1 MAVDLRP
8 IRGVL
13 QVTGVS
19 YNCTASA
26 AHQPLVQH
34 RIHIAR
40 HQAKQ
45 FLDGVAQV
53 VGFPLPLEPLG
64 ERTEGMASVAPLPL
78 AEHAGSLVTKP
89 SY

>member
-1 MAVDLRP
+1 MAVNLGP

-13 QVTGVS
+13 QVTRVS
-19 YNCTASA
+19 YNGTASA
-26 AHQPLVQH
+26 THQPLVQH
-34 RIHIAR
+34 GVHIPR
-40 HQAKQ
+40 HEAKQ

-64 ERTEGMASVAPLPL
+64 QRTEGMASLAPLL
-78 AEHAGSLVTKP
+78 QVKQAGSLATKP